1 MKKNNF
7 LILIESKILRI
18 SQNFTGLK
26 WMNQINNE
34 LEKIN
39 FLVFKFGRSENLKS
53 KLKVISGYKLNYW
66 YIDKI

>member
-66 YIDKI
+66 YIDRI